1 MAKQISSTTIKIF
14 LALKSRFHMLAWT
27 LLGDKGMR
35 FLLQQGCVGKQN
47 GSNGLA
53 GDESANKRI
62 AGGNSLPRAKERKAA
77 RRKKKTIVEKK

>member
-1 MAKQISSTTIKIF
+1 MIADILTKPLQGEQ
-14 LALKSRFHMLAWT
+14 FHVLAWE
-27 LLGDKGMR
+27 LLGEKRMR